1 MNGEFL
7 GDRRRANEEEY
18 IHRHDQ
24 ALIESARQRRRQQTD
39 RQRLADLI
47 NCDTPETLQ
56 ALESLG
62 YTPDT
67 VVLLDVVPLLYVAV
81 VDAAISP
88 RERARII
95 DAART
100 YGIQPGTPADER
112 LSAWLTL
119 PPSDD
124 FLEHSLHVLGDI
136 LCAQPRETRAARQGR
151 LLQTSRDIA
160 SISGGVLGFGTVSME
175 EQEILELIE
184 EEFGRCTT

>member
-1 MNGEFL
+1 MERDFL
-7 GDRRRANEEEY
+7 GDRRRAQEDEY
-18 IHRHDQ
+18 IYRHEQ
-24 ALIESARQRRRQQTD
+24 ALIESGRQRRRQQSD
-39 RQRLADLI
+39 RQRLAELI
-47 NCDTPETLQ
+47 NTDNPETLR

-62 YTPDT
+62 YTPET
-67 VVLLDVVPLLYVAV
+67 IVLLDVVPLLYVAV

-88 RERARII
+88 RERNRIL

-112 LSAWLTL
+112 LAAWLSL

-124 FLEHSLHVLGDI
+124 FLEHSLHLLGDI
-136 LCAQPRETRAARQGR
+136 LCAQPRETREAKQSK
-151 LLQTSRDIA
+151 LLASSREIA
-160 SISGGVLGFGTVSME
+160 SVSGGVLGFGTVSVE